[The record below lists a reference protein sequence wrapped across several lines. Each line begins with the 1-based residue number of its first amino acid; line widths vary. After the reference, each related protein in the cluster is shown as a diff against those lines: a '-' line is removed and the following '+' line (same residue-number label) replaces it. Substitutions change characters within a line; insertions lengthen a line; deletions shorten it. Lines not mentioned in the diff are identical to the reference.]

1 MKVAVTG
8 ASGYLGAGI
17 AETFRNHGHEVH
29 CLSRKPCGENWV
41 PYSLLDDP
49 RQLPWDNVEVLIHAA
64 YDFTPRHW
72 REIIRTNVDP
82 SIALFQAAAAANVRS
97 PVFISS
103 MSSFDGCRSDY
114 GKAKRMVEMEVLR
127 LGGTV
132 IRPGLVWS
140 EQSGGVMGALERA
153 VTTLPI
159 IPFPDGGTEALQF
172 LIHRSDLSEALVA
185 FAQRPPPPG
194 QKVQSLA
201 HPTALPLRA
210 VLQTIAHRIERR
222 RCFIPIPPGCIMA
235 GLKAAEWA
243 GIPIPFRSDSLV
255 GLLCGNPDPK
265 IDAAPEGITF
275 RPFV

>member
-8 ASGYLGAGI
+8 ATGYLGAGI
-17 AETFRNHGHEVH
+17 VEIFRNHGHEVH
-29 CLSRKPCGENWV
+29 CLSRNRCGENWV
-41 PYSLLDDP
+41 RYSLLDDP
-49 RQLPWDNVEVLIHAA
+49 RQLPLDRFDVLIHAA

-82 SIALFQAAAAANVRS
+82 SIALFQAAAVANVRS
-97 PVFISS
+97 TVFISS
-103 MSSFDGCRSDY
+103 MSSFDGCQSNY

-140 EQSGGVMGALERA
+140 EQAGGVMGALERA
-153 VTTLPI
+153 VITFPI
-159 IPFPDGGTEALQF
+159 IPFPDGGTEAMQF

-185 FAQRPPPPG
+185 FAQCPLPPG
-194 QKVQSLA
+194 LGVQSLA

-210 VLQTIAHRIERR
+210 VLQTIADRIGLRR
-222 RCFIPIPPGCIMA
+222 SFIPITPGCVMA
-235 GLKAAEWA
+235 GLKAAEWV

-265 IDAAPEGITF
+265 IDGAPEGMAF
-275 RPFV
+275 RPFL